1 MPELKKLILGDHG
14 NPNRELER
22 LFGAG
27 PDEKAALNAAVAWGR
42 DIVDSAGVSPEQELL
57 TIKTLRE
64 AEPRLSLRP
73 AVHLAKL
80 LAS

>member
-1 MPELKKLILGDHG
+1 MPDLKKLILGDHD

-27 PDEKAALNAAVAWGR
+27 TDGKAALNAAVAWGR
-42 DIVDSAGVSPEQELL
+42 DVVNSAGVSPDQEML
-57 TIKTLRE
+57 TIRALRQ

-80 LAS
+80 LTS